1 MRVTS
6 VLGQSGRQ
14 VAKADTRPLLDL
26 CRKVPTI
33 GRKLAMKRL
42 ELTKLIGGGNSLST
56 DAPSGAG
63 IWEIGRLLIVR

>member
-1 MRVTS
+1 MSPDDPKRTPD
-6 VLGQSGRQ
+6 RTWTF
-14 VAKADTRPLLDL
+14 AE
-26 CRKVPTI
+26 KVPTI

-63 IWEIGRLLIVR
+63 TWEIGRLLIVR